1 MKEHAGFFERM
12 ALSISNWSEK
22 WFPDSY
28 VFALLGVLIV
38 AVAAWSIGAPASSI
52 SGAFGDGFWSL
63 IPFTLQMTMLI
74 ICGYV
79 VSVSKPIEK
88 LIMRVAQIPKDGRMA
103 LVLVAFVSLSISLV
117 QWAMSTVLTALL
129 VIALA
134 KRKDLNMDYRAAAA
148 AAFVGMGATWAL
160 GLSSSAAQIQANKDS
175 LPENIYQLTGVIPF
189 SETIFLWQSG
199 VMVIVLIVLSM
210 AIAYW
215 SAPKGKNVKTL
226 ADFGIQFESDAHAQ
240 ALNEHASAKNSTMT
254 VEAED
259 KDSSRSLSAADIAVD
274 SPQEKQKTRPGDW
287 LETSPLLTILVALI
301 GVWWIYNQFV
311 IHDPMV
317 AISNLNTYNFIFL
330 MLGLILHGTPRNFLN
345 AVYKAV
351 PACAGV
357 LIQFPLYGSIAYMM
371 TKAVNVDGHSVSHYI
386 ANFFV
391 SISNQDTFPVI
402 MGIYSAV
409 LGFFVPS
416 GGGKW
421 IIEAPY
427 VMQAANDLKVHLG
440 WSVQVY
446 NAAEALP
453 NFINPFFMLPML
465 GILKLKAKDVIG
477 FTVTQMIFHIPV
489 VLFLLW
495 ILGRTLTYVPP
506 MFVN

>member
-1 MKEHAGFFERM
+1 MSNKNGIFEHIAI
-12 ALSISNWSEK
+12 SISNWSEK

-28 VFALLGVLIV
+28 VFALLGVIIV
-38 AVAAWSIGAPASSI
+38 GIAALLIGAPAI
-52 SGAFGDGFWSL
+52 SVTTAFGDGFWSL

-79 VSVSKPIEK
+79 VSVSKPVE
-88 LIMRVAQIPKDGRMA
+88 RVIGRLAKIPRDGRMA
-103 LVLVAFVSLSISLV
+103 IVMIALLSMLISLV

-134 KRKDLNMDYRAAAA
+134 KRKDLQMDYRAAAA
-148 AAFVGMGATWAL
+148 ASFVGMGATWAL
-160 GLSSSAAQIQANKDS
+160 GLSSSAAQLQANKAS
-175 LPENIYQLTGVIPF
+175 LPDNIYQLTGVIPF
-189 SETIFLWQSG
+189 AETIFLWQSMLI
-199 VMVIVLIVLSM
+199 VVVLIVISL

-215 SAPKGKNVKTL
+215 SAPKGQHVKTMQ
-226 ADFGIQFESDAHAQ
+226 DFAIEFEEEKTQVTEQQDQ
-240 ALNEHASAKNSTMT
+240 
-254 VEAED
+254 
-259 KDSSRSLSAADIAVD
+259 SSSSN
-274 SPQEKQKTRPGDW
+274 KRPGDW
-287 LETSPLLTILVALI
+287 LETSPWLTILVSVI
-301 GVWWIYNQFV
+301 GLVWIYSEFTSK
-311 IHDPMV
+311 DPMI
-317 AISNLNTYNFIFL
+317 AISNLNTYNFMFL
-330 MLGLILHGTPRNFLN
+330 ILGLMLHGTPRRFLN

-386 ANFFV
+386 ASFFV
-391 SISNQDTFPVI
+391 SISNQETFPVI
-402 MGIYSAV
+402 MGIYSAI

-477 FTVTQMIFHIPV
+477 FTVTQMIFHVPI

-495 ILGRTLTYVPP
+495 LLGRTLSYVAPQI
-506 MFVN
+506 